1 MSFNEMILTMESES
15 STFDKLFNQIV
26 MFTEASYNEYKVN
39 LKEAELKVIQESGT
53 TEDLVYL
60 ESKAKEGF
68 LVRSA
73 KAIEKMI
80 NTFVEWIKKTI
91 NSFREFL
98 NGEKTKKAFDKA
110 NTVIK
115 ENPKLK
121 SEKIE
126 MVDINKVEKVYKKH
140 EAMVDKKIAM
150 FKANKVS
157 EKSIDELDDI
167 EKSLDKD
174 LDTTLK
180 VTAAVALVSVIGMGG
195 IILSKLEAQ
204 EREAKQIKAPE
215 YNETDSPEKMEG
227 MLQAYTLKMRI
238 NKEKANFFQNAM
250 KNVFNSIKGVF
261 TGSRQIDP
269 EIGASA
275 KKEKEDEVKQE
286 STIDANSYLDNLLLE
301 IEESAIIADEN
312 DEMDNEAIEV
322 EESTEESNELEEY
335 LEALEKEIE
344 TMDIHSDEVVE
355 ESVEVTA
362 EEYLESMESELFDE
376 SVEVTAEEYLES
388 MESELFSDEEVT
400 AESYLEEIE
409 SELFGSEE

>member
-15 STFDKLFNQIV
+15 SAFDKLFNQIV

-73 KAIEKMI
+73 KAIEKMV

-98 NGEKTKKAFDKA
+98 NGEKTKTALDKA

-115 ENPKLK
+115 ENPKMK
-121 SEKIE
+121 SEKID
-126 MVDINKVEKVYKKH
+126 MVDINKVEKVYNKH

-157 EKSIDELDDI
+157 EKSLDELDDI
-167 EKSLDKD
+167 EKSLDND
-174 LDTTLK
+174 MGATLK
-180 VTAAVALVSVIGMGG
+180 ITAAVTLASVIAMGG

-204 EREAKQIKAPE
+204 EKEAKQIKVPE

-227 MLQAYTLKMRI
+227 LLHAYTLKMRI
-238 NKEKANFFQNAM
+238 NKDKANFFQNTM

-261 TGSRQIDP
+261 TGSRQINP
-269 EIGASA
+269 EIGVST
-275 KKEKEDEVKQE
+275 KKEKETEVKQE
-286 STIDANSYLDNLLLE
+286 SAIDTNSYLDNLLME
-301 IEESAIIADEN
+301 IEESAIIAEEN
-312 DEMDNEAIEV
+312 NEMDYDTIEV
-322 EESTEESNELEEY
+322 EESVEESNELEAY

-344 TMDIHSDEVVE
+344 NMDIHSDEVVE
-355 ESVEVTA
+355 ETVGITA
-362 EEYLESMESELFDE
+362 EEYLEVMESELFEE
-376 SVEVTAEEYLES
+376 SEKVTVEEYLEA
-388 MESELFSDEEVT
+388 MEAELFSEEEVT
-400 AESYLEEIE
+400 VESYLEDME